1 MTDTPALDRL
11 GAGYY
16 NSRPKTDANPGGMAS
31 NGHVTSFPAAL
42 VDIAQGIDEGVERL
56 AETTAGLIGAANGTL
71 DAKVAAAQDALDDTV
86 AARDV
91 TTGARDAALGYR
103 NQASEFADEA
113 EISAGIAAGFSATSV
128 TERTI
133 GGGEKAFTVGV
144 GKRFGDA
151 LFVTAK
157 SASDPDGKWMH
168 GAVVSYAGGVLTIN
182 VGRTN
187 GAGTFSDWIIALSGP
202 EGPAAGLPA
211 GLITMWSGSI
221 ATIPGGWALCD
232 GTNGT
237 PDLRSRFVVG
247 ARAAGG
253 YAVGATGGQNTV
265 TPDITVANH
274 TLTTAQMPSHTHL
287 VAQSSNAG
295 GGSAGYG
302 DYGGQAYPTGY
313 AGGGGA
319 HNHTATSSAVS
330 TLPPYY
336 ALAFIM
342 KL

>member
-11 GAGYY
+11 REGYY
-16 NSRPKTDANPGGMAS
+16 NSRPKTDANPGGLAS
-31 NGHVTSFPAAL
+31 NGHATSFPAAL
-42 VDIAQGIDEGVERL
+42 EDIGQGIDEAVAVLE
-56 AETTAGLIGAANGTL
+56 ETTTGLLVAANATL
-71 DAKVAAAQDALDDTV
+71 DAKVTAAQDALDDTI

-91 TTGARDAALGYR
+91 TTGARDVALEHR
-103 NQASEFADEA
+103 NQASDFADEA
-113 EISAGIAAGFSATSV
+113 EISAGIAAGFSATST

-133 GGGEKAFTVGV
+133 GGGEKAFNVGV

-157 SASDPDGKWMH
+157 SASDPNGKWMH
-168 GAVVSYAGGVLTIN
+168 GGVVSYAAGVLTIN

-187 GAGTFSDWIIALSGP
+187 GVGTYSDWIIALSGP
-202 EGPAAGLPA
+202 EGPAASMPA
-211 GLITMWSGSI
+211 GLISMWSGSI

-237 PDLRSRFVVG
+237 PDLRSKFIVG
-247 ARAAGG
+247 AGSTYNPG
-253 YAVGATGGQNTV
+253 NTGGATSS
-265 TPDITVANH
+265 TPTITVNNH
-274 TLTTAQMPSHTHL
+274 TLTESQMPSHSHSG
-287 VAQSSNAG
+287 VANGPPYESIMAAQASGSFSNA
-295 GGSAGYG
+295 SNTA
-302 DYGGQAYPTGY
+302 AT
-313 AGGGGA
+313 GGGGA